1 MLLDGLLPRYDDE
14 LPDDTLLDELPL
26 DTLLGLEDVLFEV
39 LLVVELLDGL
49 DDVGLLTVVELLL
62 RKLPFV
68 VDEVLELLRVPP
80 FVADDVLLTRRVLLL
95 L

>member
-14 LPDDTLLDELPL
+14 LPDDTLLDELLL

-62 RKLPFV
+62 RKFPFV

-80 FVADDVLLTRRVLLL
+80 FVADEVLLTRRVLLL
-95 L
+95 

>member
-39 LLVVELLDGL
+39 LLVVEL

-68 VDEVLELLRVPP
+68 ADEVLELLRVPP
-80 FVADDVLLTRRVLLL
+80 FVADEVLLTRRVLLL

>member
-68 VDEVLELLRVPP
+68 ADEVLELLRVPP
-80 FVADDVLLTRRVLLL
+80 FVADEVLLTRRVLLL